1 MTAQLRQEACAANIH
16 LFRAGLVTL
25 TFGNASA
32 IDRKRGRVAIK
43 PSGVAYEALS
53 PETMVIVDLDGNV
66 LDGELNPSSDTP
78 THLRLYRAFESI
90 GGIAHT
96 HSTHATIFAQAH
108 MPIPCL
114 GTTHADHFHGEV
126 PVTRQLTGAEVEED
140 YEGNTG
146 NVIIERLA
154 DLDSASMPAVLVA
167 GHAPFTWGRSA
178 SEAVVNSIALEAA
191 AEMAI
196 GTMQLN
202 DQAALPDHII
212 NKHYRRKHGPD
223 AYYGQK

>member
-1 MTAQLRQEACAANIH
+1 MTAQLRQEACAANLH
-16 LFRAGLVTL
+16 LLRAGLVTL

-32 IDRKRGRVAIK
+32 IDRKRGRIAIK